1 MNITSERKYIISGIF
16 IIVGFI
22 YIIRLFYIQVIDV
35 SYKLSANNNVLR
47 YVTEFPS
54 RGLIYDRKGR
64 LMVYNEAVY
73 DLMIIPKQVK
83 NIDTTEF
90 CKLIGITKEVYIKKY
105 YKAKVYSP
113 VKATIFEKQLSA
125 ETYAAFQEKLYKFPG
140 FWVEARTLRKYPKPI
155 AAHTLGYIGEVDS
168 AVCKKDPY
176 YRMGDYIG
184 ISGIEQAYEKELRGK
199 RGLKVQMVDVFNR
212 IKGSFQDGKF
222 DTLAVSGDNLIT
234 SMDAVVQ
241 EYGEQLMQNKMGSI
255 VAIDPSSGEILA
267 MVNGPTYDPN
277 LMVGRVRSQNYAKML
292 FDLSKPLFN
301 RSQQAYY
308 PPGSTFKLIN
318 GLIGQQEGT
327 LLPSTRY
334 ACHRGYQMGSIKISC
349 HEHPSPLDLR
359 QSVQQSCNA
368 YYCNVFRTIIDNPK
382 YKSTEIAYNVWR
394 NYVLSFGVGK
404 KLNIDLPHELRGM
417 VPSQEYYDKYFGKGH
432 WRSSTIV
439 SLAIGQGEL
448 GITPLQMANIMA
460 TISNRGYY
468 YIPHIVKAV
477 GDKLYINPEYQKKNY
492 SLIDPKYFD
501 IMIDGMQD
509 AVESGTA
516 AASKIKGITM
526 CGKTGTAQNPHGQD
540 HSLFVG
546 FAPRVNPK
554 IAIAVMIENGGFGA
568 TWAAPIASLIVEKY
582 LTDSISRPAIEKRML
597 EGNTIAHMHD
607 PPSKPKPSKKKI

>member
-1 MNITSERKYIISGIF
+1 MNITSERKFIVSGIF
-16 IIVGFI
+16 IVVGLI

-83 NIDTTEF
+83 NIDTAEF
-90 CKLIGITKEVYIKKY
+90 CKLIGISTEIFKKKFF
-105 YKAKVYSP
+105 KAKNYSP
-113 VKATIFEKQLSA
+113 VKSSIFEKQLSA
-125 ETYAAFQEKLYKFPG
+125 ETYAAFQEKQYKFAG
-140 FWVEARTLRKYPKPI
+140 FWVEARTLRKYPKPV
-155 AAHTLGYIGEVDS
+155 AGHTLGYIGEVDS
-168 AVCKKDPY
+168 GVCKKNPY

-199 RGLKVQMVDVFNR
+199 RGLKIQMVDVFNR
-212 IKGSFQDGKF
+212 IKGSFQEGRF

-234 SMDAVVQ
+234 SLDAVIQ

-255 VAIDPSSGEILA
+255 AAIDPSTGEILA
-267 MVNGPTYDPN
+267 MVNGPNYDPN
-277 LMVGRVRSQNYAKML
+277 LMVGRVRTQNYAKML
-292 FDLSKPLFN
+292 VDPTKPLFN
-301 RSQQAYY
+301 RAQQAYY

-318 GLIGQQEGT
+318 GLIGQQEGN
-327 LLPSTRY
+327 LFPSTRY
-334 ACHRGYQMGSIKISC
+334 SCHRGYQMGSIKIGC

-382 YKSTEIAYNVWR
+382 YTSTEQAYNVWR

-448 GITPLQMANIMA
+448 GVTPLQMANIMA
-460 TISNRGYY
+460 VIANRGYY

-477 GDKLYINPEYQKKNY
+477 GDKLYIKPEYQKKNY
-492 SLIDPKYFD
+492 SMINPKYFD

-509 AVESGTA
+509 VVESGTA
-516 AASKIKGITM
+516 AASKVKGITI
-526 CGKTGTAQNPHGQD
+526 CGKTGTAQNPHGKD

-546 FAPRVNPK
+546 FAPRENPK
-554 IAIAVMIENGGFGA
+554 IAIAVMVENGGFGA
-568 TWAAPIASLIVEKY
+568 AWAAPIASLMIEKY
-582 LTDSISRPAIEKRML
+582 LTDTISRPAIEKRML
-597 EGNTIAHMHD
+597 EGNTILHMHD
-607 PPSKPKPSKKKI
+607 PPSKPKPNRHH